1 MKEWLDAV
9 VWILAVLV
17 LFAIVVICAYYATRL
32 LGKRYGMQN
41 SGNGNI
47 KILDRAY
54 IGQDR
59 QILIIQVA
67 EQTMLIGVTANG
79 IAKLSDLDP
88 NQLPS
93 LPEKQQAAPFQGLL
107 DGLLKKSGTVEKH
120 RKMRH
125 TDEDR

>member
-9 VWILAVLV
+9 VWILALLV
-17 LFAIVVICAYYATRL
+17 LFAVVVICAYYATRL

-41 SGNGNI
+41 SGNGSI

-67 EQTMLIGVTANG
+67 NQTMLVGVTANG
-79 IAKLSDLDP
+79 IEKLSDLDP

-93 LPEKQQAAPFQGLL
+93 LSEKPQTAPFQGLL
-107 DGLLKKSGTVEKH
+107 DGLMKKSGIVEKQ
-120 RKMRH
+120 RKKRH